1 MMRWLP
7 FSSAQII
14 KKIPSNCTQII
25 SVKEYMF
32 QDLQVVIYT
41 NNMRNACRGDKDWI
55 VPCSKG
61 S

>member
-1 MMRWLP
+1 MMAGYHFP
-7 FSSAQII
+7 VHKFI
-14 KKIPSNCTQII
+14 KKIPSNCTQI

-32 QDLQVVIYT
+32 QYLQVVIYS

-55 VPCSKG
+55 VPCSKY